1 MKARATTEPVARP
14 LTALLALA
22 IIVLM
27 AASPELRAEDY
38 YLGLRWYDLSRN
50 GAAYQDLFTAMTGVR
65 LRF

>member
-38 YLGLRWYDLSRN
+38 YLGLRWYEL
-50 GAAYQDLFTAMTGVR
+50 AETARRTR
-65 LRF
+65 TCSQR